1 MRRTLPKL
9 LLGLPAVAL
18 LTLFF
23 VLPYVEM
30 VAMSFRAPAIGQ
42 PFGAGYTLLH
52 YSRALGDPIYL
63 GALARSLATGAVI
76 TALCLLV
83 SFPLALH
90 LSRVQGRWHVV
101 FYAFI
106 VSPLLIGVLVRNF
119 GWVVLLTVDG
129 PLNRWLLAG
138 GLIER
143 PLRLLFT
150 QGIVVMALVHV
161 FTPFMVLP
169 IATALRNIN
178 PALRDASASLG
189 AGRLETFR
197 RVTLPLSFPGVQAG
211 VVLVFVLSV
220 AAYVTPALLGGQGIP
235 YMPSV
240 VVRELIGSFAWPFGA
255 ALAVVMALATLSVV
269 TVFTLLT
276 HRLAERTRA

>member
-1 MRRTLPKL
+1 MRRALPRL

-30 VAMSFRAPAIGQ
+30 VAMSFRAPAPGQ
-42 PFGAGYTLLH
+42 PFGAGHTLAH
-52 YSRALGDPIYL
+52 YARALGDPLYL
-63 GALARSLATGAVI
+63 GALLRSLLTGALI

-90 LSRVQGRWHVV
+90 LSRLAGRWHVV
-101 FYAFI
+101 FYAMI

-119 GWVVLLTVDG
+119 GWMLLVAVDG
-129 PLNRWLLAG
+129 PMNRWLLLA

-143 PLRLLFT
+143 PVRLLFT
-150 QGIVVMALVHV
+150 QGLVVLALVHV

-169 IATALRNIN
+169 IATALRGID
-178 PALRDASASLG
+178 PALRDASTSLG
-189 AGRLETFR
+189 AGRFETFR

-235 YMPSV
+235 YIPSV

-255 ALAVVMALATLSVV
+255 ALAVVMALSTLAVV
-269 TVFTLLT
+269 TIFTVLT